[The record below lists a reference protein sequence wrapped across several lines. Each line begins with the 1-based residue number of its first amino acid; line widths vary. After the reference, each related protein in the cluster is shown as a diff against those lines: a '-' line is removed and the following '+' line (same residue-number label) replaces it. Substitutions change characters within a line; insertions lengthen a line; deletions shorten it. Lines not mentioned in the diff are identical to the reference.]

1 MKKIL
6 TLALALVLAFS
17 VSAQAENADITADKQ
32 KVRKER
38 MYNNGEMRTEKGER
52 SEKVKAARRE
62 CAQTCG
68 LNKDKVKQCRKQ
80 LGLKKGENAKGK
92 CVSDKNKA
100 CIKSCMKKKK
110 AQHKGKNG
118 EYKNKKNHE
127 KGERRKHKRS
137 QESDVE

>member
-92 CVSDKNKA
+92 CVSNKNKA

-110 AQHKGKNG
+110 AQHKAKDS
-118 EYKNKKNHE
+118 ERKKHNP
-127 KGERRKHKRS
+127 S